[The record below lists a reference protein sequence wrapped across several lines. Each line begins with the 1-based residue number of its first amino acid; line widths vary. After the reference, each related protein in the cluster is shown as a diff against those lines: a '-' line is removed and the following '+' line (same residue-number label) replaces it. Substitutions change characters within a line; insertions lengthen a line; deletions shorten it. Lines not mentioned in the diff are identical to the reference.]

1 MVSVCSSDVWE
12 VVIPPPVKSY
22 WLQCS
27 LQCSM
32 LLGCEAYPLQCIANS
47 PLRLAIYR
55 ALARTIQLFFLAIVL
70 FRCSQGIFIPAYLG
84 IKGISMPT
92 PYPFDFLQE
101 QMATLLAFCQYRTY
115 LIGPNRN
122 TLSHPPFA
130 ASLPLLQGPCPCKP
144 LEGRSGPC
152 QVGPTPDHP
161 IGRLVAPCSAL

>member
-1 MVSVCSSDVWE
+1 LVSVCSSDVWE
-12 VVIPPPVKSY
+12 VVIPPPVKVY

-55 ALARTIQLFFLAIVL
+55 ALARTIQLFFPGYSSLQM
-70 FRCSQGIFIPAYLG
+70 FRRIFIPANSG

-92 PYPFDFLQE
+92 PYTFDFLQE

-130 ASLPLLQGPCPCKP
+130 ASLPTTKAPGPGSPWKAALAPIRYEHTRQP
-144 LEGRSGPC
+144 LE
-152 QVGPTPDHP
+152 
-161 IGRLVAPCSAL
+161 AACSPL